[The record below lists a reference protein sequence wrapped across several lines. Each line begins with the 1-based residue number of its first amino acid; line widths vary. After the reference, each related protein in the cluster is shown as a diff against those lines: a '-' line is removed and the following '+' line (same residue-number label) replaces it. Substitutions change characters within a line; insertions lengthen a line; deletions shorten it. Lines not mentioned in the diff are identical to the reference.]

1 MGQITYKYFSMKS
14 KAHLLLAAS
23 FFLCTLIACDKDDD
37 DDKVNNNIIT
47 KTGLAVT
54 GAQEVP
60 VKTSPA
66 SGTLDVSYDK
76 STKML
81 SFTVV
86 YQSLTAAPSGAHIHG
101 PAAKGANA
109 GIKYDFFAIFPKTQ
123 AGTFSDKVL
132 VDGIKLKEDS
142 LLAGFYYVN
151 IHTSTNP
158 GGEIRGQIEW

>member
-1 MGQITYKYFSMKS
+1 MKS
-14 KAHLLLAAS
+14 KAYLLLATC
-23 FFLCTLIACDKDDD
+23 FFLSSLTACDKDDD
-37 DDKVNNNIIT
+37 DVKPNPNIIS
-47 KTGLAVT
+47 KTGLAIS
-54 GAQEVP
+54 GSQENP
-60 VKTSPA
+60 VKTTPA
-66 SGTLDVSYDK
+66 SGTLDVTYDK

-86 YQSLTAAPSGAHIHG
+86 YQALTGAPTGAHIHG
-101 PAAKGANA
+101 PAAKGVNA

-132 VDGIKLKEDS
+132 VDGVKLKEDS

-151 IHTSTNP
+151 IHTPTNP

>member
-1 MGQITYKYFSMKS
+1 MKS
-14 KAHLLLAAS
+14 KAYLLLAAT
-23 FFLCTLIACDKDDD
+23 FLLSSLSACDKDDD
-37 DDKVNNNIIT
+37 DDNKPDPNIVT
-47 KTGLAVT
+47 KTGIAIT

-66 SGTLDVSYDK
+66 SGTLDVTYNK
-76 STKML
+76 ATKEL

-86 YQSLTAAPSGAHIHG
+86 YQALTGAPTGAHIHG
-101 PAAKGANA
+101 PAAKGVNA

-123 AGTFSDKVL
+123 AGTFSDKVV
-132 VDGIKLKEDS
+132 VDGVKLKEDS

-151 IHTSTNP
+151 IHTPTNP

>member
-1 MGQITYKYFSMKS
+1 MKS
-14 KAHLLLAAS
+14 KAYLLLATCL
-23 FFLCTLIACDKDDD
+23 FLSSLTACDKDDD
-37 DDKVNNNIIT
+37 DEKNPNIVT
-47 KTGLAVT
+47 KTGLPVT

-60 VKTSPA
+60 AKTSPA

-86 YQSLTAAPSGAHIHG
+86 YQALTAVPSGAHIHG

-109 GIKYDFFAIFPKTQ
+109 GIKYDFFSIFPKTQ

-132 VDGIKLKEDS
+132 VDGVKLKEDS